1 MDAGP
6 LAAALRGRLGDVTVT
21 GLARMSGGASRE
33 TWAFDA
39 VGADGS
45 ATALVLRRDPPG
57 RPGEPGGMGR
67 EARAI
72 GAAGAAGLAVPEVLL
87 SSDDPSLLGTAGL
100 IMRRVEGETIARRI
114 LRDDAYREA
123 RPVLV
128 GQLGAFAAGLHALGP
143 LPGLP
148 APDPLDGL
156 RAALSAFG
164 PPGPVFERALAE
176 LEGRPPPAR
185 DPVTV
190 HGDLRLGN
198 LIVAP
203 RGLAAVIDW
212 ERVHAG
218 NPAEDLGWLCVRAW
232 RFGAGPAAAGLGRR
246 EDLLAAYRAA
256 GGADIGLDELRWWEM
271 LGTLRWGAICMAQAQ
286 AHLSGAHRSV
296 ELAAIGRRVCE
307 QEWDLLLLLAPEA
320 ATRAAARRP
329 RPGGAPR
336 PDPAP
341 HGRPDGQRAAG
352 RGARVPHRPG
362 HARDQRTA
370 GVPRPGGGQRPGHR
384 GPGAGTGP
392 GPGRPRAGRV
402 QMARVRMARVRIA
415 RAPLAPAARTQVTT
429 SWPRAWPRGWRWP
442 APGTSGRPADRP
454 RHSDQGPASGPGSS
468 PGPGDVGHSLP
479 GITGRS
485 PGVLLPDRHPGA

>member
-1 MDAGP
+1 MPAIDTGA
-6 LAAALRGRLGDVTVT
+6 LAAALRDRLGPVTVA

-39 VGADGS
+39 VGADGTR
-45 ATALVLRRDPPG
+45 TALVLRRDPPG
-57 RPGEPGGMGR
+57 RPGEPGAMSR

-72 GAAGAAGLAVPEVLL
+72 AAAGAAGLAVPDVLL
-87 SSDDPSLLGTAGL
+87 SSDDPGLLGSAGL
-100 IMRRVEGETIARRI
+100 IMARVAGETIARRI
-114 LRDDAYREA
+114 LRDDAYRDA

-148 APDPLDGL
+148 APGPLEGL

-164 PPGPVFERALAE
+164 PPGPVFERALAA
-176 LEGRPPPAR
+176 LEHSPPPAR
-185 DPVTV
+185 GPVTV

-198 LIVAP
+198 LIVGP

-232 RFGAGPAAAGLGRR
+232 RFGAGPAAAGLGSR
-246 EDLLAAYRAA
+246 EELLAAYRAA
-256 GGADIGLDELRWWEM
+256 GGADISLAELRWWEL

-296 ELAAIGRRVCE
+296 ELAAIGRRACE

-320 ATRAAARRP
+320 AARAAARRP
-329 RPGGAPR
+329 RPDGGPR

-341 HGRPDGQRAAG
+341 HGRPTVSELLDAVRGYLTDQVMPATSGQLAFH
-352 RGARVPHRPG
+352 ARVAANVLG
-362 HARDQRTA
+362 IVARELEL
-370 GVPRPGGGQRPGHR
+370 GPVPP
-384 GPGAGTGP
+384 GTGLAGD
-392 GPGRPRAGRV
+392 GPAGDGP
-402 QMARVRMARVRIA
+402 AGD
-415 RAPLAPAARTQVTT
+415 PLADDRLADSVAARLAVA
-429 SWPRAWPRGWRWP
+429 SPRYFGPP
-442 APGTSGRPADRP
+442 A
-454 RHSDQGPASGPGSS
+454 
-468 PGPGDVGHSLP
+468 
-479 GITGRS
+479 
-485 PGVLLPDRHPGA
+485 